1 MPRAW
6 HRECRCFVEQPEEG
20 EISCV
25 EGISE
30 EVGIRRRLILTGLKN
45 ATVHFYPE
53 IRPAGPPV
61 RMESGRAQA
70 NSFENKKQVSY
81 VPEDSGRQLVAH
93 EVTGDLLVS
102 W

>member
-6 HRECRCFVEQPEEG
+6 HRECRCFVEQAAEG

-30 EVGIRRRLILTGLKN
+30 EIGIRRRLWLSGLNN

-53 IRPAGPPV
+53 ARPAGPPV
-61 RMESGRAQA
+61 RMQTVQSRENPLPGQDRIEYTSEESGKR
-70 NSFENKKQVSY
+70 
-81 VPEDSGRQLVAH
+81 LV
-93 EVTGDLLVS
+93 VRNITGNLLIS